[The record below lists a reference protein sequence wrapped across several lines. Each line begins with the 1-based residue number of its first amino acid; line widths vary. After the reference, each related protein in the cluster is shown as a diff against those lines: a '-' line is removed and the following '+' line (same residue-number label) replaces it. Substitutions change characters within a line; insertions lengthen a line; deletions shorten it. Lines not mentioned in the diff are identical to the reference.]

1 LVVLL
6 LGLRPAL
13 KILVADGARELEPTA
28 IEGIRAGGALAS
40 PPSAEMEAGYA
51 NNFGFAD
58 SSLKAE
64 ESPKDQLNRLVT
76 VDVDR
81 AAQVLKKWMNEP
93 ERNAA

>member
-1 LVVLL
+1 MADTPNEA
-6 LGLRPAL
+6 GQMAL
-13 KILVADGARELEPTA
+13 PGVQT
-28 IEGIRAGGALAS
+28 GGALAA
-40 PPSAEMEAGYA
+40 PVGVAVEVGATDRTDFRA
-51 NNFGFAD
+51 AA
-58 SSLKAE
+58 SSNE